1 MRHVKLINWFDR
13 LKPNGETRGTIDV
26 SLQWLSTYLPAS
38 TKVRTYPTVCKIV
51 FYVLFEKSL
60 LLELAIWTG
69 NFDVCVT
76 EQRLRQ
82 MTSSRNLI
90 QQSVWIHK
98 RFEMI
103 NQNFGICCRELG
115 SNLRVF
121 AHASAVSALSV
132 CVGSFSFIISA
143 ILPRISWKQIA
154 LAARWLSTL
163 SNSMQECRN
172 TAQNNKGTV
181 ELIKSSWRESLYSL

>member
-1 MRHVKLINWFDR
+1 MAKLVVLLMSHCNGYLRICQQVPKSGHIPRYVKLYFMFCSKSRCYLNWQF
-13 LKPNGETRGTIDV
+13 
-26 SLQWLSTYLPAS
+26 
-38 TKVRTYPTVCKIV
+38 
-51 FYVLFEKSL
+51 
-60 LLELAIWTG
+60 ELAILMSAWQSR
-69 NFDVCVT
+69 DCVRWRHR
-76 EQRLRQ
+76 EIWY
-82 MTSSRNLI
+82 NKVFGYI
-90 QQSVWIHK
+90 SV
-98 RFEMI
+98 FEMI

-172 TAQNNKGTV
+172 TAKNNKGTV